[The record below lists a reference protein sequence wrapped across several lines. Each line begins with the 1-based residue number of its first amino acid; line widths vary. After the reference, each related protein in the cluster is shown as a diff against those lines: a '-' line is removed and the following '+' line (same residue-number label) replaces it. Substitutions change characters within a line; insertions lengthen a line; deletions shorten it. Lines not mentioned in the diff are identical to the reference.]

1 MPQSRANGF
10 CIIFFAEKHKAIT
23 KMWQSWI
30 EFRYYADLI
39 ILRKG
44 VVNITY
50 SKTTVVCELPRTTNS
65 LGFLG
70 KFLMD
75 LQVW

>member
-1 MPQSRANGF
+1 
-10 CIIFFAEKHKAIT
+10 
-23 KMWQSWI
+23 MWQSWI

-44 VVNITY
+44 VVNVTY